1 MSTVNNC
8 SFIFNRVYSHRLTG
22 TDRGEIEEF
31 SHFVK
36 TKRCSAK
43 VMVSVDFKKAG
54 MKYIFL

>member
-1 MSTVNNC
+1 M
-8 SFIFNRVYSHRLTG
+8 YSHRLTG